1 MLDDKKLK
9 EIKDRVPRYV
19 KEGRIVIDRQKR
31 FIDFFLTNAKNSLNA
46 ASLLFAASTSKQLQN
61 QTGYPDFNG
70 FLWVINT
77 SYYSMFYMARA
88 LLENNGVKIKTEI
101 GVHAVTFDALV
112 FYFYA
117 TGKLQKEFI
126 EDFAEAKMETAELL
140 GKEKAKTLVEEYYYE
155 KEKRTTFTYELGEI
169 AMQNKAQTSLERARL
184 FNQEI
189 RKILQK

>member
-9 EIKDRVPRYV
+9 EIRGRVPKCV
-19 KEGRIVIDRQKR
+19 KEGKRVIDSQKK
-31 FIDFFLTNAKNSLNA
+31 FVDFFLTNARNSLSA
-46 ASLLFAASTSKQLQN
+46 AKLLFEMSTSQQLQS
-61 QTGYPDFNG
+61 QIGYADFNG

-88 LLENNGVKIKTEI
+88 LLESNGIKIKTEI

-112 FYFYA
+112 FYFYL
-117 TGKLQKEFI
+117 TGKLQKKLI
-126 EDFAEAKMETAELL
+126 EDFAEAKTETAELL
-140 GKEKAKTLVEEYYYE
+140 GKERAKMLIEEYYYE

-169 AMQNKAQTSLERARL
+169 AMQNKAQTSLGRAKI
-184 FNQEI
+184 FNEEI